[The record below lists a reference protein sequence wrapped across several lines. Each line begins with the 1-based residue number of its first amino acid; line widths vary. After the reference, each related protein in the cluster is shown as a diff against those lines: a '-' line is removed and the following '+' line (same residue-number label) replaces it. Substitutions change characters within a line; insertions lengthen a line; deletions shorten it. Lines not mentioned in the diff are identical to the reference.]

1 MNWIWSYYQGIQDGT
16 YNVGKYIRLLYKYLV
31 DGVQEGL
38 FFLDL
43 KKSNHAIEWI
53 ESHCYH
59 TEGPLAPS
67 LIKLEL
73 WQKAFISAIFGIVD
87 AEGRRQFREVLL
99 LIGRKN
105 GKTKL
110 ASCICEYVWRV
121 EGGFGT
127 RVFCLAP
134 KLEQTDLVYDDVWRM
149 CELDPEYKRM
159 KEMFAEKDQHNK
171 KIYDDAELPR
181 HRRTDL
187 SIPAINSVV
196 KKLAFASKRSDGF
209 NPSLAIMD
217 EVSSWEGD
225 KGLKQ
230 YEVIRSGM
238 GARPEG
244 IVLSCSTSG
253 YVNDSIFDELM
264 KRATRFLLGDSAEK
278 RFLPVLYMIDDL
290 DKWNDIN
297 ELQKSNPNLGTSV
310 SVDYMLE
317 EIAVAEG
324 SISRKAEFI
333 TKYCNIK
340 QNSSL
345 ALLPSNVIEGA
356 VVDGLNIRDF
366 CGSYCVAGVD
376 LSRTTD
382 LSVGLILLE
391 RAGELFIFA
400 HFWLPADKI
409 EEAQQI
415 DGVPYQI
422 YVEKGYLTPSG
433 SNFIDYRDVF
443 RWFCDLVEELE
454 IYPLVVGY
462 DRYSAT
468 YLVQDMGESG
478 YGFNMDDVYQGDN
491 LYGCIQEVV
500 GLMEDGKIHFD
511 NDLLKIHLYNSA
523 VKMNQERARGRLV
536 KIRPTAHIDGMAALL
551 DAMAVRQKH
560 YNVIGEQLKN
570 EDD

>member
-1 MNWIWSYYQGIQDGT
+1 MNWIWSYYQGIQEGT
-16 YNVGKYIRLLYKYLV
+16 YNVGRYIKLLYKYLI
-31 DGVQEGL
+31 DGIEEGL
-38 FFLDL
+38 FLLDL
-43 KKSNHAIEWI
+43 KKANEAIDWI

-67 LIKLEL
+67 LLKLSV

-87 AEGRRQFREVLL
+87 DAGRRQFREVVLL
-99 LIGRKN
+99 VGRKN

-110 ASCICEYVWRV
+110 ASSISEYVWRQ
-121 EGGFGT
+121 EGGYGT

-134 KLEQTDLVYDDVWRM
+134 KLEQTDLVYDDIWRM
-149 CELDPEYKRM
+149 CELDPEYQDL
-159 KEMFAEKDQHNK
+159 KEMLSEKDQHNK
-171 KIYDDAELPR
+171 RIYDDSVLPR

-187 SIPAINSVV
+187 SIPSVNSTV
-196 KKLAFASKRSDGF
+196 KKLAFSAKKSDGF

-225 KGLKQ
+225 RGLKQ

-244 IVLSCSTSG
+244 LILSCTTSG
-253 YVNDSIFDELM
+253 YINDSIFDELM
-264 KRATRFLLGDSAEK
+264 KRATRFLLGDSEEK
-278 RFLPVLYMIDDL
+278 RLLPVLYMIDDL
-290 DKWNDIN
+290 DKWSDIN
-297 ELQKSNPNLGTSV
+297 ELYKSNPNLGTSV

-317 EIAVAEG
+317 EIAVANG
-324 SISRKAEFI
+324 SLSRKAEFI

-345 ALLPSNVIEGA
+345 ALLPSKVIEGA
-356 VVDGLNIRDF
+356 VSPGLDLCDF

-382 LSVGLILLE
+382 LSSAVVMLE
-391 RAGELFIFA
+391 RASELFIFA

-409 EEAQQI
+409 EEAQQT

-422 YVEKGYLTPSG
+422 YIEKGYLTPSG

-443 RWFCDLVEELE
+443 DWFRSLVEELE

-468 YLVQDMGESG
+468 YLVQEMEN
-478 YGFNMDDVYQGDN
+478 YGFNLDDVYQGDN

-500 GLMEDGKIHFD
+500 GLMEDGKVHFD

-523 VKMNQERARGRLV
+523 VKMNQNRGRGKLV

-551 DAMAVRQKH
+551 DSMAVRQKH
-560 YNVIGEQLKN
+560 YNQIGEQLRN
-570 EDD
+570 EEEEA